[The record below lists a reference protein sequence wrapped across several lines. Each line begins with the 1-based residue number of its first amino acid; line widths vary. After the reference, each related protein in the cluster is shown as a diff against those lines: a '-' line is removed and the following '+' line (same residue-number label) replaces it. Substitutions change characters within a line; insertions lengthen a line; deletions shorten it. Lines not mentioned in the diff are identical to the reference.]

1 MAEASDCKRQL
12 VKIAENNVE
21 LQYYLLSPVT
31 GEKVVL
37 SEYTVS
43 YGQQKIDDDRAVA
56 DQEWAFW
63 EGLDARGIADKIAL
77 AAKEVE
83 YYDKV
88 QNIMGAV
95 DGTIVNLE
103 D

>member
-21 LQYYLLSPVT
+21 LQYYLLSPVDMS
-31 GEKVVL
+31 KVIL
-37 SEYTVS
+37 PEYTIA

-56 DQEWAFW
+56 DDEWAFW
-63 EGLDARGIADKIAL
+63 DGLDAEGIADKIST
-77 AAKEVE
+77 AAENVA
-83 YYDKV
+83 YFNNV
-88 QNIMGAV
+88 QSVMNNI
-95 DGTIVNLE
+95 DGTIVEL